1 MAIIKKTKITEPTP
15 EPTPTPIACI
25 PSTIYWKDGTTMCVW
40 LSSEDTRLLVETF
53 INGTQ
58 DIVNV
63 QNFTNGGLPKLF
75 LHILVPEIQAILEG
89 SHTL

>member
-1 MAIIKKTKITEPTP
+1 MPIIKKTESTLPIPPAPTS
-15 EPTPTPIACI
+15 CI

-40 LSSEDTRLLVETF
+40 LSSEDSRLLVETF

-63 QNFTNGGLPKLF
+63 QNFTNGGYPKF
-75 LHILVPEIQAILEG
+75 ILHILVPEIKAILEG